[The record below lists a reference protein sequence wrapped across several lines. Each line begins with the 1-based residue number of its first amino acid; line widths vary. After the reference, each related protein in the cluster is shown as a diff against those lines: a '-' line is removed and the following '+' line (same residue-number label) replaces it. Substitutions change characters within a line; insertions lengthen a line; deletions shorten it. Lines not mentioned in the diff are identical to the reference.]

1 MENKTHVG
9 QKLTD
14 GGVGFGSAQRAKYY
28 LRITRR
34 TVSRDSVSG
43 TDYPPDF
50 LLILMVTRRC
60 PLMAGKSRE
69 RYDSA
74 RSTEIVLNGVES
86 GRLAP
91 QYHLNRDLILTPL
104 CHPTCVYLVCRYRV
118 HSSR

>member
-14 GGVGFGSAQRAKYY
+14 GGVGFGSAQRAQYS

-43 TDYPPDF
+43 ADYPSDF

-60 PLMAGKSRE
+60 PLKAGKSRE
-69 RYDSA
+69 RYDPA
-74 RSTEIVLNGVES
+74 RSTGDCS
-86 GRLAP
+86 
-91 QYHLNRDLILTPL
+91 
-104 CHPTCVYLVCRYRV
+104 
-118 HSSR
+118 